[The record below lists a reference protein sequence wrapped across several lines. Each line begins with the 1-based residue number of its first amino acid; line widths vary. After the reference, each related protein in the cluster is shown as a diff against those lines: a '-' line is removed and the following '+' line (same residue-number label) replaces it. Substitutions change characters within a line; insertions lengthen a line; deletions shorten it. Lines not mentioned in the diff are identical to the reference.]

1 MEAGQ
6 GSRAMTL
13 RQMLSIIPNST
24 SAEREIEAALAGK
37 G

>member
-1 MEAGQ
+1 MESGQ
-6 GSRAMTL
+6 GGSMTL

-24 SAEREIEAALAGK
+24 SAEREIEAALAGN